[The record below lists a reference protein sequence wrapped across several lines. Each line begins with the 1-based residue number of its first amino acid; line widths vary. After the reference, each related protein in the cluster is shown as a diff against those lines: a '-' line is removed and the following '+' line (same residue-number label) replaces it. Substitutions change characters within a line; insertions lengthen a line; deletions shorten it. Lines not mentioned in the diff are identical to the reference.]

1 MISHQLVISCS
12 LVTLL
17 VAGQDVHH
25 RWKVST
31 EYSDSQVSAMLYL
44 LSTFKKL
51 EIKSIVV

>member
-17 VAGQDVHH
+17 VSGQDVHH